1 MLVKS
6 PVIIVAVLT
15 AVFTVGTLADPAMR
29 HWSFTTGTK
38 ARSKMLEFKKKK
50 KTSIRLYN

>member
-50 KTSIRLYN
+50 KN